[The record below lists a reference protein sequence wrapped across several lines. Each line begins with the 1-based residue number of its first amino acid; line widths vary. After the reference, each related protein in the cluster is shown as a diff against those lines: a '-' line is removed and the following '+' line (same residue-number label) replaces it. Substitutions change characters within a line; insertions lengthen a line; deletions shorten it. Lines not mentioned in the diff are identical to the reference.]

1 MNQRAR
7 LSLLVTQIFIAGLM
21 FALFGRL
28 FYLQIAAG
36 PTYRDAALSIQSR
49 DVVTPANRGFIVD
62 SSGVPL
68 ALNKVGLAVTVDRTK
83 IDKLSDKGES
93 VIQDLVK
100 LLGLDFAD
108 VWQRTRLCG
117 ELPKGQKAGC
127 WTGSRFQPISI
138 TKEADPQI
146 ALKIVELSDRYPGI
160 SATPVAIRNY
170 PETLG
175 TNAGHVLGYV
185 GPLTEED
192 LSGASGRSYFRS
204 ESIGKAGL
212 EIKYDEYLR
221 GIPGIKTLIVDR
233 KEAVTTTSKNTKPT
247 AGNHLVT
254 SLDVRIQSAAEL
266 ALNDAVKRARAS
278 GYRADGGAAVV
289 MDVRN
294 GQVLALASN
303 PTFDPNAFERG
314 LTVKQASNLFSE
326 KAGVPALNR
335 ALQSLYAP
343 GSTFKVVSLIA
354 AKDAGYS
361 LKANYACPSEFQVG
375 NRAFQNFESK
385 SRGTLSMKRAI
396 AVSCDTIWYK
406 IAYDEW
412 VRDGGLRPKS
422 NPNDYFFN
430 AAKKFQMGQKTGID
444 LPSESAGRL
453 ANREWRKNW
462 YAQNKDYYCNY
473 KDRAPKASQT
483 AFLLQLA
490 RENCL
495 DGDKI
500 RAGDA
505 VNFSIGQG
513 DTVITPIKL
522 AQMYAAIAN
531 GGTIWKPT
539 VAKAIVKTDG
549 TVLKT
554 FSPEKLG
561 NLGEDQ
567 ATLSFLQDALHEV
580 TISGTSAGVFASF
593 PIPTSGKTGTAQ
605 VFGKNPNGSAKSDTS
620 WYAGY
625 APTNNPRYVA
635 VMMVSQGGF
644 GAGTSGLGVRKIFE
658 TIFGVQGGKVNPE
671 LQVFPEGMPPTKLPR
686 ISPATKPKPSILAPG
701 TTGQQAPAT
710 PSPQAK
716 VKSKVKAQR

>member
-127 WTGSRFQPISI
+127 WTGSRFQPIPI

-335 ALQSLYAP
+335 ALQGLYAP
-343 GSTFKVVSLIA
+343 GSTFKAVSLIA

-385 SRGTLSMKRAI
+385 SQGTLSMKRAI

-444 LPSESAGRL
+444 LPSESSGRL

-505 VNFSIGQG
+505 VNFAIGQG

-580 TISGTSAGVFASF
+580 TISGTAAGVFAGF
-593 PIPTSGKTGTAQ
+593 PIPAAGKTGTAQ

-620 WYAGY
+620 WFAGY
-625 APTNNPRYVA
+625 APSNNPEYVA

-644 GAGTSGLGVRKIFE
+644 GAGTSGIGVRKIFE

-671 LQVFPEGMPPTKLPR
+671 LQVFPDGNPPTKLPR

-701 TTGQQAPAT
+701 TTAQVQIAT
-710 PSPQAK
+710 SPTPKAK
-716 VKSKVKAQR
+716 R